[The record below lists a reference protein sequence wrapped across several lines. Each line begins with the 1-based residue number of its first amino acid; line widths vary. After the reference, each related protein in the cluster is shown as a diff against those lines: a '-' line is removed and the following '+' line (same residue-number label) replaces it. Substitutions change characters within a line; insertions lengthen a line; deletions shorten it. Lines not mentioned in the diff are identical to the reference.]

1 MGRLP
6 HQPQI
11 RRYSPRI
18 KFNPENYS
26 HKPSAAM
33 AAPGAIAVPA
43 LSFVMFIA
51 SFGAGI
57 VPLMMSLNHERV
69 SIVSSLGVGLLVGT
83 SLGVVLPE
91 GIEMLYT
98 SKASQSTSH
107 HQLLQRQEHGVPGVG
122 RQPHD
127 DVSLHFAVAI
137 ALVIGYLVMHLL
149 TFLPPLLLARDSQS
163 PIPLASLPSSPRLER
178 TPSSPSM
185 ADPPTGLSNTT
196 IGLCIHALA
205 DGIALGS
212 SALSNN
218 VALEGIVFFAIML
231 HKVTLFLNLRL
242 IFRHQH
248 HFLSRLYLFE
258 NPTPVILVDDN
269 SSYLQCHLHYRL
281 SSHIS
286 LCLRFH

>member
-1 MGRLP
+1 
-6 HQPQI
+6 
-11 RRYSPRI
+11 
-18 KFNPENYS
+18 
-26 HKPSAAM
+26 M
-33 AAPGAIAVPA
+33 ASPGAIAVSA

-57 VPLMMSLNHERV
+57 VPLVMSLNRERV

-98 SKASQSTSH
+98 SKALPPTSH
-107 HQLLQRQEHGVPGVG
+107 HQLLQRQEHGVHGVDQ
-122 RQPHD
+122 QPHAD
-127 DVSLHFAVAI
+127 TPFHLAI
-137 ALVIGYLVMHLL
+137 ALALVMGYLVMHLL

-178 TPSSPSM
+178 ISSGPPM

-218 VALEGIVFFAIML
+218 ITLEGIVFFAIML
-231 HKVTLFLNLRL
+231 HKVTLFLKMRL
-242 IFRHQH
+242 ILRHRH
-248 HFLSRLYLFE
+248 HSPSQLYLFE
-258 NPTPVILVDDN
+258 NPTLVILVDAN
-269 SSYLQCHLHYRL
+269 SSYLHCHLHYRL

-286 LCLRFH
+286 PCLRFH

>member
-1 MGRLP
+1 VAREDEL
-6 HQPQI
+6 
-11 RRYSPRI
+11 RR
-18 KFNPENYS
+18 N
-26 HKPSAAM
+26 AVAM
-33 AAPGAIAVPA
+33 AAPGVIAVSV
-43 LSFVMFIA
+43 LSFVMFVA

-57 VPLMMSLNHERV
+57 VPLVMSLNRERV
-69 SIVSSLGVGLLVGT
+69 SIVSSIGVGLLVGT

-98 SKASQSTSH
+98 LKASPSTSH
-107 HQLLQRQEHGVPGVG
+107 HQLLQRQEHVVPGVI
-122 RQPHD
+122 QSPHA
-127 DVSLHFAVAI
+127 DVSFRLAI
-137 ALVIGYLVMHLL
+137 ALALVMGYLVMHLL
-149 TFLPPLLLARDSQS
+149 TFLPPLLLARDPQS

-178 TPSSPSM
+178 IPSGPSI

-231 HKVTLFLNLRL
+231 HKVTLFLNMRL

-248 HFLSRLYLFE
+248 HSPSRLYLFE
-258 NPTPVILVDDN
+258 NPTLVILVDD
-269 SSYLQCHLHYRL
+269 SSYYLQCPLHYRL

-286 LCLRFH
+286 LCLRFR